1 MEQNKEVIKSHLMS
15 QDQDIADIDIHP
27 RHDYLKY
34 WDEGDKMKTV
44 TEIILDSNQISLNR
58 LVLADVLDI
67 SSFLIRD

>member
-27 RHDYLKY
+27 QHDYLKY

-44 TEIILDSNQISLNR
+44 TEIILDSDQISLNR